1 MQKINIKNGIIED
14 IFNYED
20 KKKEYQDARDY
31 SITLYSVS
39 DSIINAIKSKSED
52 ELTDEDKKR
61 LTIREEID
69 KEYESKMQY
78 IDSCP
83 GLVIVPYN
91 GEKFDEETHTL
102 VPQFEVKDGYVE
114 QTFQPQK
121 DEYKIT
127 VKINELQKKLA
138 STDYIVIKSYEAK
151 LSNEDMPYSQEYLDK
166 VFAERK
172 AQREKINYLSDLIK

>member
-1 MQKINIKNGIIED
+1 M
-14 IFNYED
+14 
-20 KKKEYQDARDY
+20 A
-31 SITLYSVS
+31 L
-39 DSIINAIKSKSED
+39 
-52 ELTDEDKKR
+52 L
-61 LTIREEID
+61 
-69 KEYESKMQY
+69 
-78 IDSCP
+78 
-83 GLVIVPYN
+83 
-91 GEKFDEETHTL
+91 
-102 VPQFEVKDGYVE
+102 VKDGYVE